1 WLVMSEPN
9 YKDEEA
15 RSKFYKSK
23 EWRGKDGVRN
33 KVLERDSYECVMC
46 REQGRVTTQAD
57 ETLEV
62 DHIFELEHYHKL
74 ARHLDNLRTLCLRPC
89 QNKRH
94 DRFGNNQKESEL
106 SKKFPERW

>member
-1 WLVMSEPN
+1 MSEQN

-46 REQGRVTTQAD
+46 REQGLVTTQAD

-62 DHIFELEHYHKL
+62 DHIFELEHYPKL
-74 ARHLDNLRTLCLRPC
+74 ALHLDNLRTLC
-89 QNKRH
+89 
-94 DRFGNNQKESEL
+94 
-106 SKKFPERW
+106 